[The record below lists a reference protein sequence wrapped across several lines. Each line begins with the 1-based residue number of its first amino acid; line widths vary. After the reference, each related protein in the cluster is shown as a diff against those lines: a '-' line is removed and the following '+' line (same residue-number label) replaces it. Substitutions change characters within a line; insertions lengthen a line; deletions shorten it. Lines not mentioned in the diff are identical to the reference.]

1 MNMQSDTESSVLVV
15 DDDSVTLDLVRRVLE
30 ADGIRCRTALS
41 ADVGL
46 AVLRSAPD
54 VDVIVSDIYM
64 PATDGLEF
72 LGNVRREFADRTWL
86 QMILITGQASV
97 DTAVAAMRLEA
108 SDYLVKPLEARPLRD
123 SVRHALARAHSIR
136 EVRSARGDSPQG
148 RELQRIAAAA
158 RELASELGRDPA
170 DVEREG
176 RPAGLR
182 SLELLQNLESARTT
196 IFGDA
201 VMPEP
206 AWEMLAELMR
216 ARLAG
221 KPITVS
227 SLALASKSPMTTALR
242 RIDDLVAG
250 GLARR
255 VPDPEDRRRTHVE
268 LTDEGRAW
276 MQLFLE
282 SFSRLAS

>member
-1 MNMQSDTESSVLVV
+1 MQSDTESTVLVV
-15 DDDSVTLDLVRRVLE
+15 DDDATALDLVRRVLE
-30 ADGIRCRTALS
+30 ADGLRCRTVAS
-41 ADVGL
+41 AGAGL
-46 AVLRSAPD
+46 AELRSAED

-64 PATDGLEF
+64 PATDGLVF
-72 LGNVRREFADRTWL
+72 LGTVRREFADRPWL
-86 QMILITGQASV
+86 QLILITGQASV

-108 SDYLVKPLEARPLRD
+108 SDYLEKPLEARQLRE
-123 SVRHALARAHSIR
+123 SVRHALARARSVR

-158 RELASELGRDPA
+158 LELAGEIGRDPGGA
-170 DVEREG
+170 G
-176 RPAGLR
+176 PGGSPAGLR
-182 SLELLQNLESARTT
+182 SLELLQSLESARTT

-216 ARLAG
+216 ARLGG

-242 RIDDLVAG
+242 RIDELVAG

-268 LTDEGRAW
+268 LTDEGRAR

>member
-1 MNMQSDTESSVLVV
+1 MVGNAESSVLVV
-15 DDDSVTLDLVRRVLE
+15 DDDARALDLVQRVLE
-30 ADGIRCRTALS
+30 TDGIRCRTAAS
-41 ADVGL
+41 ASAGL
-46 AVLRSAPD
+46 AELGSAPD

-64 PATDGLEF
+64 PATDGIEF
-72 LGNVRREFADRTWL
+72 LAMVRREFADRPWL
-86 QMILITGQASV
+86 QLILITGQASV

-108 SDYLVKPLEARPLRD
+108 SDYLVKPLEARQLRE
-123 SVRHALARAHSIR
+123 SVRHALARALSVR
-136 EVRSARGDSPQG
+136 EVKSARGDSPQG
-148 RELQRIAAAA
+148 RELQRIVAAA
-158 RELASELGRDPA
+158 RELASELGRDRTGA
-170 DVEREG
+170 G
-176 RPAGLR
+176 RGGGPEGLR
-182 SLELLQNLESARTT
+182 ALELLQNLEEARAT
-196 IFGDA
+196 IFRDA

-216 ARLAG
+216 AKLAG
-221 KPITVS
+221 RTITVS

-268 LTDEGRAW
+268 LTDEGRAR
-276 MQLFLE
+276 MLLFLE

>member
-1 MNMQSDTESSVLVV
+1 MSMVGNVESSVLVV
-15 DDDSVTLDLVRRVLE
+15 DDDARALDLVRRVLE
-30 ADGIRCRTALS
+30 SDGLRCRTADS
-41 ADVGL
+41 ASTGL
-46 AVLRSAPD
+46 ADLRSAPD

-64 PATDGLEF
+64 PATDGIEF
-72 LGNVRREFADRTWL
+72 LATVRREFADRPWL
-86 QMILITGQASV
+86 QLILITGQASV

-108 SDYLVKPLEARPLRD
+108 SDYLVKPLEARQLRE
-123 SVRHALARAHSIR
+123 SVRHAMARALSVR

-148 RELQRIAAAA
+148 RELQRIATAA
-158 RELASELGRDPA
+158 RELASEIGRDRA
-170 DVEREG
+170 GAG
-176 RPAGLR
+176 RDDGMDGLR
-182 SLELLQNLESARTT
+182 ALALLQNLEEARAT
-196 IFGDA
+196 IFRDA

-216 ARLAG
+216 AQLAG
-221 KPITVS
+221 KSLTVS

-268 LTDEGRAW
+268 LTDEGRAR

>member
-1 MNMQSDTESSVLVV
+1 MLGDTVSSVLVV
-15 DDDSVTLDLVRRVLE
+15 DDDTLTLELVRRVLE
-30 ADGIRCRTALS
+30 ADGIRCRTAPS
-41 ADVGL
+41 VDAGL
-46 AVLRSAPD
+46 ATLRSAPD

-72 LGNVRREFADRTWL
+72 LGTVRREFVDRPWL
-86 QMILITGQASV
+86 QMILITGLASV

-108 SDYLVKPLEARPLRD
+108 SDYLVKPLEAPQLRE

-148 RELQRIAAAA
+148 RELQRIAEAA

-170 DVEREG
+170 DAERQG
-176 RPAGLR
+176 QTAGLH
-182 SLELLQNLESARTT
+182 SLELLKNLESARTT

-268 LTDEGRAW
+268 LTDEGRAR

-282 SFSRLAS
+282 SFTRLAS